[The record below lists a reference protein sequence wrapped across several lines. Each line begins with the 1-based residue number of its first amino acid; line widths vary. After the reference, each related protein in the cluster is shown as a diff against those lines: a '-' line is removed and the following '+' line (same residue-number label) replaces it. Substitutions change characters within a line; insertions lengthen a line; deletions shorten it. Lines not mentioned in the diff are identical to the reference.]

1 MNLQTK
7 AVVTFNGFIILVCLC
22 MGLLGY
28 RSADNG
34 FGVSLQMKAVS
45 NVQSVMEIIQ
55 YRYPG
60 GWHIENGSDLY
71 KGDTKINGN
80 NEIVDFL
87 GKFVKVMLQFSLMIL
102 VLPLRLRIAAA
113 SVPLEQRLL
122 KKLSMRY

>member
-60 GWHIENGSDLY
+60 DWHIENGSDLY

-87 GKFVKVMLQFSLMIL
+87 GKVCEGHVTIFFNDT
-102 VLPLRLRIAAA
+102 RI
-113 SVPLEQRLL
+113 EYKYKNCRQR
-122 KKLSMRY
+122 